1 MPALRQRWSKLL
13 VLLAFTTT
21 AFLSLAA
28 LPRVQVG
35 LDQAVALPR
44 DSYLQAYYSQL
55 LSSLRVGPPLF
66 FVVED
71 LQLSSDVNKVC
82 SVSGCSPDSMLSQV
96 GGWGTEVA
104 ELLLR
109 VYCAQGLTVTG
120 TQPTCVGARLR
131 LLSLDSL
138 LAAVLRRDACLMR
151 LDQRWWCWC
160 ACIMSR
166 CAAVS
171 LPQISQ
177 AARRPDESFIAT
189 GAASWLDD
197 FLSWINPALPKCCR

>member
-1 MPALRQRWSKLL
+1 MPAPCLPYISSSACHLTPPPLPHQQLYIEKLHVPALRQRWSKLL
-13 VLLAFTTT
+13 VLLAFTTS

-96 GGWGTEVA
+96 GGRG
-104 ELLLR
+104 
-109 VYCAQGLTVTG
+109 
-120 TQPTCVGARLR
+120 
-131 LLSLDSL
+131 
-138 LAAVLRRDACLMR
+138 
-151 LDQRWWCWC
+151 RW
-160 ACIMSR
+160 
-166 CAAVS
+166 
-171 LPQISQ
+171 LKY
-177 AARRPDESFIAT
+177 
-189 GAASWLDD
+189 L
-197 FLSWINPALPKCCR
+197 